1 MERVLIE
8 SAIRAVLLA
17 IAAAAV
23 LKVLR
28 ITTAS
33 GRHAMWT
40 VVLLAMLTLPM
51 WTLWGPKAS
60 LPVLPTRSVSVAL
73 SSASVEQVP
82 FVRCGRQGD
91 AH

>member
-23 LKVLR
+23 LRVLR

-33 GRHAMWT
+33 GRHAAWT
-40 VVLLAMLTLPM
+40 VVLLAMLTLPL
-51 WTLWGPKAS
+51 WTLWGPKAAV
-60 LPVLPTRSVSVAL
+60 PVLPTPS
-73 SSASVEQVP
+73 Q
-82 FVRCGRQGD
+82 
-91 AH
+91 